1 MPETIHLV
9 TSEILGRERQDATAT
24 LQELL
29 TVPRWYVAY
38 TFPRHEKAVDEQLK
52 QKAVE
57 SYLPLFE
64 KLSRWKDR
72 MARVQ
77 LPLFPGYLFVRIPL
91 RERLKVLESSGVLR
105 LVGFN
110 GHPMPL
116 PEGEIESLRAFLA
129 FRKAEPFPY
138 LATGKRVMVQ
148 AGPLAGLEGI
158 VIRRKGRMRIVVSID
173 AIQRSIALELEAA
186 DVRLIA

>member
-1 MPETIHLV
+1 MSVSAVYPATA
-9 TSEILGRERQDATAT
+9 TRQDATAM

-29 TVPRWYVAY
+29 MVPRWYVAY
-38 TFPRHEKAVDEQLK
+38 TFPRHEKTVAEQLK
-52 QKAVE
+52 IKSVE

-77 LPLFPGYLFVRIPL
+77 LPLFPGYVFVRIPL
-91 RERLKVLESSGVLR
+91 RERIKVLESSGVLR

-110 GHPMPL
+110 GHPTPL
-116 PEGEIESLRAFLA
+116 PEGEIESLRTYLA
-129 FRKAEPFPY
+129 FRRAEPFPY
-138 LATGKRVMVQ
+138 LTAGKRVAVQ
-148 AGPLAGLEGI
+148 AGPLAGLEGL
-158 VIRRKGRMRIVVSID
+158 VVRRKGKMRIVVSID
-173 AIQRSIALELEAA
+173 SIQRSIALELEAA